1 MTHANHCNPKQLT
14 FRLRLVC
21 LVLTLLVLSA
31 CSGSSSSP
39 GTVSTPV
46 ATALTLSPTGA
57 STTVGGTKQFA
68 ATALYS
74 DNSQQDVTASAAWSS
89 SNSAVASVE
98 STGQSNPGLV
108 TGVSSGT
115 VNITASFS
123 GKSAVTALSVSGVTP
138 VVTSMTV
145 APTNASV
152 SVGGTQQFSATAGY
166 SDGSSK
172 IVTSSATWSSSDSTI
187 APIESAGQSSPG
199 LASGMA
205 PGNVN
210 ITALFGGVSA
220 VTVLNVT
227 GSGTLTSF
235 FIGQINPSIAPGAK
249 LQMFGYA
256 EYSDGSAVWVTSSTN
271 WVSSNP
277 AVAAIQDTGQ
287 TSPGLVTASAGAAGT
302 VKITASFGGLIQS
315 TNVTVVTNAVPVDLM
330 DMTSS
335 SQNYL
340 GFAGG
345 LYEDNSNMVPASHD
359 TAGKTAAAA
368 VQARDQS
375 GKPSATGAV
384 VFLGI
389 GMSNA
394 TEEFS
399 AFLATAASSSLVN
412 HTTLAME
419 DGASGA
425 ATACYW
431 TVATGQ
437 TTVCPGAKGV
447 LLENQYDRVRDEV
460 LATATKAP
468 SAPAGCSGPPNPTP
482 CLTENQ
488 VQVLWIKNAN
498 PRPGIANMRTLC
510 DTSVV
515 GCVNDIAGTE
525 AILYESQLGQIVRAA
540 KLRYPNLQQVF
551 LSTRIYAGYATDGLN
566 PEPYAY
572 EYGFSAKWLLKAQI
586 VQEGGGAQDLIA
598 GDMSYTNGGPAA
610 WTAWGTYLW
619 ADGNIPRSDN
629 LVWLSSDF
637 QSDGTHPNAQG
648 TTKVVNLLMGFYTT
662 SAYTTWFRP

>member
-1 MTHANHCNPKQLT
+1 VFPKQGGGICLWF
-14 FRLRLVC
+14 FRLRYDLATDSGLDIMLNLKMAAGDRGTVVIRENPSEITQWGFR
-21 LVLTLLVLSA
+21 LRMLGLTVAMVATAA
-31 CSGSSSSP
+31 CGGGSGSSSI
-39 GTVSTPV
+39 VST
-46 ATALTLSPTGA
+46 
-57 STTVGGTKQFA
+57 GG
-68 ATALYS
+68 
-74 DNSQQDVTASAAWSS
+74 
-89 SNSAVASVE
+89 
-98 STGQSNPGLV
+98 G
-108 TGVSSGT
+108 
-115 VNITASFS
+115 
-123 GKSAVTALSVSGVTP
+123 TP
-138 VVTSMTV
+138 VVTSMSLT
-145 APTNASV
+145 PTGPTI
-152 SVGGTQQFSATAGY
+152 SVGNTEPFTAMATY

-172 IVTSSATWSSSDSTI
+172 NVTTSATWSSSDTTVASIQST
-187 APIESAGQSSPG
+187 GQSSPG
-199 LASGMA
+199 LATGVA

-210 ITALFGGVSA
+210 VTASFNGVDA

-227 GSGTLTSF
+227 GSGSLTSF

-249 LQMFGYA
+249 LSMFGYA
-256 EYSDGSAVWVTSSTN
+256 EYSDGSAVWVTSSTH

-277 AVAAIQDTGQ
+277 AVAGIQDQGQ
-287 TSPGLVTASAGAAGT
+287 TSPGLVTAGAAATGT
-302 VKITASFGGLIQS
+302 ITITATFDGLTQS
-315 TNVTVVTNAVPVDLM
+315 TNVTVATNAVPVDLM

-345 LYEDNSNMVPASHD
+345 LYEDGSDTVPASHD

-368 VQARDQS
+368 VQPLNQS
-375 GKPSATGAV
+375 GKPSATGAM

-399 AFLATAASSSLVN
+399 SFISTATNPSNSQVN
-412 HTTLAME
+412 HKTLAIE

-468 SAPAGCSGPPNPTP
+468 SAPAGCGGPPNPTP
-482 CLTENQ
+482 CLTEKQ

-510 DTSVV
+510 DTSVS
-515 GCVNDIAGTE
+515 GCVNDTAGTE
-525 AILYESQLGQIVRAA
+525 AILYESQLGQIIRAA
-540 KLRYPNLQQVF
+540 KSRYPNLQQVF

-586 VQEGGGAQDLIA
+586 VQEGGGLPDLIA

-619 ADGNIPRSDN
+619 AEGTIARSDGTT
-629 LVWLSSDF
+629 WLASDF

-648 TTKVVNLLMGFYTT
+648 TTKVVNLLMDFYTS
-662 SAYTTWFRP
+662 SAYTPWFRP